1 MFITIE
7 NKKMKILILPAEV
20 ILSEGTKEEKIE
32 RKRLRFLR
40 GKMVDDRESIFVIK
54 EESGHKR

>member
-20 ILSEGTKEEKIE
+20 ILSEGMKEEKIE
-32 RKRLRFLR
+32 RKRLRYLR

-54 EESGHKR
+54 EESDHKR

>member
-1 MFITIE
+1 
-7 NKKMKILILPAEV
+7 MKILILPAEV
-20 ILSEGTKEEKIE
+20 ILSEGMKEEKIE
-32 RKRLRFLR
+32 RKRLKYLR